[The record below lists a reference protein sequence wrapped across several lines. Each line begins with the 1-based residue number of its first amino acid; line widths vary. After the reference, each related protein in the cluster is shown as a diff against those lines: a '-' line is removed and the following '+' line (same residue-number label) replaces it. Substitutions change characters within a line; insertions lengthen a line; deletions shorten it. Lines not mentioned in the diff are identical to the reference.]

1 MPTFAVP
8 HQQAFIELILIGM
21 RDLAPYNFQAMSA
34 PFLEI
39 ELNSFGSTYLS
50 TTASSKRPE
59 PENPNF
65 LEKII
70 MPVELPEHSV
80 FASPLQVCTMVIV
93 DVAMRRSVKEVVEVC
108 GGLLG
113 GYVASVKLCGLMMTL
128 TSTLVA
134 VADS

>member
-1 MPTFAVP
+1 VQNSYKPLLSIPFRVLTLAVP

-80 FASPLQVCTMVIV
+80 FASPLQVCQ
-93 DVAMRRSVKEVVEVC
+93 
-108 GGLLG
+108 
-113 GYVASVKLCGLMMTL
+113 
-128 TSTLVA
+128 
-134 VADS
+134 

>member
-1 MPTFAVP
+1 
-8 HQQAFIELILIGM
+8 M

-80 FASPLQVCTMVIV
+80 FASPLQVCTMVVV
-93 DVAMRRSVKEVVEVC
+93 DGKDGQLSVVMAVVF
-108 GGLLG
+108 
-113 GYVASVKLCGLMMTL
+113 CGLIG
-128 TSTLVA
+128 
-134 VADS
+134 

>member
-1 MPTFAVP
+1 
-8 HQQAFIELILIGM
+8 M

-80 FASPLQVCTMVIV
+80 FASPLQVCTMVVV
-93 DVAMRRSVKEVVEVC
+93 DVIGAAIC
-108 GGLLG
+108 GEGCSALWVGWVNTLLLL
-113 GYVASVKLCGLMMTL
+113 SLFFR
-128 TSTLVA
+128 
-134 VADS
+134 